1 MEKTNKILLNMLGLP
16 IIQSVD
22 DLSELTHLSKYTIYQ
37 LSYHSEKYYK
47 CYEIKKKSGKPRL
60 ISQPSRK
67 LKGLQAWIL
76 VFILNKLKVSTSC
89 KGFEKGSSI
98 ADNARPHIE
107 ANTVLTM
114 DIKDFFPSINRKKVY
129 NVFKSLGYNKNISTI
144 LTNICIYKDSLPQGS
159 PCSPKLANLV
169 SWRLDVRIQG
179 YVGIRGITYTR
190 YADDMTFSGLNPQN
204 IVKIIPR
211 IKEII
216 LDESFHVNN
225 QKTRIAGAARAKIVT
240 GLVLSKD
247 SFGVGKKKYKQI
259 RAKIHHL
266 TISKEQKNFKLLNEV
281 KGWLAYL
288 KSVDDTRFIKSKIYI
303 KKLIDKHPD
312 TLVTE
317 LKIK

>member
-114 DIKDFFPSINRKKVY
+114 DIKDFFPSINR
-129 NVFKSLGYNKNISTI
+129 
-144 LTNICIYKDSLPQGS
+144 GS